1 MQYFYD
7 KQMRRHLIQ
16 FVRMFSNFSVQ
27 IGENDDGDP
36 IYRTVPAKYGDPT
49 RMAAAIMRDNS
60 ENKMLSVPQITCYI
74 TGMQQDPTRR
84 MHGGFQKKETI
95 YEKDFNS
102 ATGDYTTD
110 PGNTY
115 QITKYAPIPYTLDI
129 NVDIWTSNTDQK
141 LQLIEQLLILFD
153 PTIDLHSSQNP
164 FDWTALSYNELT
176 NINFSSRQQPIGTED
191 IIDMATLTFRSMIYL
206 TAPAKFNRSKLI
218 HTILTKLY
226 TMDHDQ
232 VDLFEAKKSFTYDSL
247 SYTVITPSQYWIE
260 VTDATTVKITNQ
272 DGTTVDSNAETLS
285 WETILAPIG
294 RINSGFSQL
303 RLRLAGTPDDDDSD
317 VIGIIAYDAGNVN
330 HLTFTIDDSTLPATT
345 QTAVDRIVNPN
356 VNYPGDGT
364 LPAAAAGQRY
374 ILTDKTT
381 NTNSAAWA
389 SIAGKGDIVQNNGF
403 GWEITFNASENGST
417 AQYVTNTADNQLY
430 FYDGSNEIWTH
441 AWQAKHKPGFW
452 RIFI

>member
-1 MQYFYD
+1 MNYFYD

-27 IGENDDGDP
+27 IGEGDNGDP

-49 RMAAAIMRDNS
+49 RMAAAIMRENS

-84 MHGGFQKKETI
+84 MHSGFQKSETI
-95 YEKDFNS
+95 YEKDFNE
-102 ATGDYTTD
+102 ATGDYTTN

-115 QITKYAPIPYTLDI
+115 QITKHAPVPYMLDI
-129 NVDIWTSNTDQK
+129 NVDVWTSNTDQK
-141 LQLIEQLLILFD
+141 LQLLEQLLILFD
-153 PTIDLHSSQNP
+153 PLIDLHSSKNP

-176 NINFSSRQQPIGTED
+176 NIQFTSRQQPVGTED
-191 IIDMATLTFRSMIYL
+191 VIEIATLQFRSLVYL
-206 TAPAKFNRSKLI
+206 TPPAKFNRSKLI

-226 TMDHDQ
+226 TMDEDQ
-232 VDLFEAKKSFTYDSL
+232 VDLFEAKKSYTYDSL

-260 VTDATTVKITNQ
+260 ITDATTVKLQNQ
-272 DGTTVDSNAETLS
+272 NTTTVDSEGETLD
-285 WETILAPIG
+285 WEKTLSPIG
-294 RINSGFSQL
+294 RINDGYSQL

-317 VIGIIAYDAGNVN
+317 VIGTIAYDPGNVN
-330 HLTFTIDDSTLPATT
+330 HLTFTIDTNTLPATT
-345 QTAVDRIVNPN
+345 QSTVDRIVNPQA
-356 VNYPGDGT
+356 NYPGDGI

-381 NTNSAAWA
+381 NDNSSVWA
-389 SIAGKGDIVQNNGF
+389 SVAGKGDIIEYNGF
-403 GWEITFNASENGST
+403 GWVVSFDASANGST

-430 FYDGSNEIWTH
+430 YFNGEDWVH
-441 AWQAKHKPGFW
+441 AWQSRHKPGFW
-452 RIFI
+452 RIYI

>member
-49 RMAAAIMRDNS
+49 RMAASIMRENS

-74 TGMQQDPTRR
+74 TGMAQDPSRR
-84 MHGGFQKKETI
+84 IHAGFQKRETI

-115 QITKYAPIPYTLDI
+115 QITKTAPVPYMLDI
-129 NVDIWTSNTDQK
+129 NVDVWTSNTDQK
-141 LQLIEQLLILFD
+141 LQLMEQLLILFD
-153 PTIDLHSSQNP
+153 PLIDLHSSKNP

-176 NINFSSRQQPIGTED
+176 GIQFTSRSQPVGTED
-191 IIDMATLTFRSMIYL
+191 IIDIGTLQFRSMIYL
-206 TAPAKFNRSKLI
+206 TPPARFNRSKLI
-218 HTILTKLY
+218 HTILTQLY

-232 VDLFEAKKSFTYDSL
+232 VDLFEAKKSYSYDSL

-272 DGTTVDSNAETLS
+272 DGTTVDSSGDALN

-294 RINSGFSQL
+294 RINSGYSQL

-317 VIGIIAYDAGNVN
+317 VIGIIAYDPGNVN

-345 QTAVDRIVNPN
+345 QTTVDKIVNPRL
-356 VNYPGDGT
+356 NYPGDGT
-364 LPAAAAGQRY
+364 LPAAATGQRY
-374 ILTDKTT
+374 IITEKTT
-381 NTNSAAWA
+381 NDHSSVWS
-389 SIAGKGDIVQNNGF
+389 SIAGAGDIIQNNGF
-403 GWEITFNASENGST
+403 GWERTFIASENGST
-417 AQYVTNTADNQLY
+417 AQYVTNTDDNQLY
-430 FYDGSNEIWTH
+430 YFNGEDWVH